1 MTPSPAAPKHQIWPS
16 HEESCADLGELQG
29 ALMLSSAADVSLV
42 SCYLG
47 AQPVESVDE
56 HTLDK

>member
-1 MTPSPAAPKHQIWPS
+1 
-16 HEESCADLGELQG
+16 
-29 ALMLSSAADVSLV
+29 MLSSAADVLLV